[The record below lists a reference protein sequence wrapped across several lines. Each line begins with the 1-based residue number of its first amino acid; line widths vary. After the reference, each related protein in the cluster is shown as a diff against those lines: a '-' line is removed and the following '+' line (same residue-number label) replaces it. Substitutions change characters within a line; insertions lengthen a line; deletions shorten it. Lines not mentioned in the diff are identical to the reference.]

1 MFFFTFTRDV
11 YVYARD
17 AFEAKREKETREYVH
32 TRARHKREYSIQ
44 NYSYKQKSFWIYV
57 EKKRNN
63 VETMMTTKKP
73 TREREIE
80 RNRESDNNA
89 HPRSSGSRRRCGSF
103 MVNIDPSAGK
113 K

>member
-1 MFFFTFTRDV
+1 MPVVCVFFFTFTRDV

-17 AFEAKREKETREYVH
+17 AFGAKRERETREYVH
-32 TRARHKREYSIQ
+32 TRARYKREYSIQ

-73 TREREIE
+73 TREREIKKE
-80 RNRESDNNA
+80 R
-89 HPRSSGSRRRCGSF
+89 
-103 MVNIDPSAGK
+103 V
-113 K
+113 